1 MTDQS
6 NIDTQQLL
14 SYADHHFDTF
24 SYLNGNVIAYPH
36 GAFPEMIGMGVKAT
50 FEIAPHNDFA
60 WESLDCF
67 IATHQGHY
75 MIGYLNYQLKNKI
88 EHFPLTLNDPLNFA
102 LVQLYVP
109 QYLFIKTNNNW
120 KPYDK
125 DSEALLPHILAFK
138 KTTLNEQGEASTA
151 KEHFSH
157 DEYIGIVN
165 RIKQELAQGNI
176 YEINFCNSYTGSYK
190 NLDYVNVY
198 GLLNAISP
206 MPFSALH
213 KHEEH
218 IVISASPERFLQKKG
233 NKITSQPIKG
243 TASRKA
249 DPLEDLAQRQALE
262 NSLKERTENIMI
274 VDLVRNDLSKLCVGG
289 TVKVEELCKAYTFE
303 KVHQLISTISGD
315 LEQANLSFSEVIKA
329 MFPMGS
335 MTGAPKYK
343 AMQLIDE
350 LEQVGRG
357 LFSGTLGYIAPNGD
371 FDFNVIIR
379 SLLLNEKLRI
389 YQYHAGSAITMAS
402 DAELEYQEC
411 SLKTLPI
418 RMLGIS
424 SQGSVVRDQ

>member
-1 MTDQS
+1 MTTHS
-6 NIDTQQLL
+6 SITSQQLL
-14 SYADHHFDTF
+14 GYAAQNFETF
-24 SYLNGNVIAYPH
+24 SYLNGNTIHYPH
-36 GAFPEMIGMGVKAT
+36 GAFPEMIGMGAKVIFEVK
-50 FEIAPHNDFA
+50 PHDDFT
-60 WESLDCF
+60 WEGLDTF
-67 IATHQGHY
+67 IAAHQGYHI
-75 MIGYLNYQLKNKI
+75 IGYVNYQLKNKI
-88 EHFPLTLNDPLNFA
+88 EHFPLALNDPLNFA
-102 LVQLYVP
+102 LLQLYVP
-109 QYLFIKTNNNW
+109 QYLFIKEQDDW

-125 DSEALLPHILAFK
+125 ESEALLPLIQTFE
-138 KTTLNEQGEASTA
+138 KTTAVYANEASTA
-151 KEHFSH
+151 QEQFSH

-165 RIKQELAQGNI
+165 RIKQELAKGNI
-176 YEINFCNSYTGSYK
+176 YEINFCNSYTGSYT
-190 NLDYVNVY
+190 NLDYVDVY
-198 GLLNAISP
+198 QRLNTISP

-213 KHEEH
+213 KHGEH

-233 NKITSQPIKG
+233 SKITSQPIKG
-243 TASRKA
+243 TASRKT
-249 DPLEDLAQRQALE
+249 DQLEDLIQQQALE
-262 NSLKERTENIMI
+262 RSLKERTENIMI
-274 VDLVRNDLSKLCVGG
+274 VDLVRNDLSKLCIGG

-315 LEQANLSFSEVIKA
+315 LEQTDLPFSEVLKA
-329 MFPMGS
+329 LFPMGS

-357 LFSGTLGYIAPNGD
+357 LFSGTLGFIAPNGD

-379 SLLLNEKLRI
+379 SLLLNEKLGI

-424 SQGSVVRDQ
+424 GQ